1 MRFYWAIRFVFFRM
15 LLGQGSNRSASYH
28 EVRLF
33 VVLFIPLFLGLIALD
48 VPNETAGCIFIGIS
62 IFDLIMSWDDEQ
74 VETAYSKIAKNQD
87 SISFKAAT
95 VFVLLSLVTVICL
108 FFYGMYQL
116 FSGHLK

>member
-1 MRFYWAIRFVFFRM
+1 M

-28 EVRLF
+28 EIRLF

-74 VETAYSKIAKNQD
+74 VETAYCKKSRQHLLQSRNCICT
-87 SISFKAAT
+87 SFACYSHLF
-95 VFVLLSLVTVICL
+95 VFLRYVPTI
-108 FFYGMYQL
+108 
-116 FSGHLK
+116 